1 MKTLSVA
8 QRFCFICLENTWL
21 VMPEFGL
28 LRNEPGEEEKLKMF
42 KILSSE
48 GVYLQ
53 VSCFKGSFKV
63 SDPFLKFEPSCPFH
77 LETIVLAPFVFPF
90 R

>member
-1 MKTLSVA
+1 MLRKYM
-8 QRFCFICLENTWL
+8 
-21 VMPEFGL
+21 VMPEFGF
-28 LRNEPGEEEKLKMF
+28 LRNDPGEEEKLKMF